1 MIIRQALASDANK
14 LTAIAHA
21 AKRYWNY
28 PEHWLAAWE
37 SSLTITPEFIARHPI
52 FVADED
58 HQILGFYAL
67 TRDESDWFL
76 EHCWV
81 RPESIGTGI
90 GRQLFEHAIEM
101 ACAAGMTSLLI
112 DADPFAAPFY
122 ERMGARQIGTIPA
135 PVPEQP
141 DRTLP
146 RMQFK
151 VV

>member
-1 MIIRQALASDANK
+1 MIIRQALASDADH
-14 LTAIAHA
+14 LTSLARA

-37 SSLTITPEFIARHPI
+37 SSLTITPDFIAHHPI

-67 TRDESDWFL
+67 TQDGSDWFL

-90 GRQLFEHAIEM
+90 GRQLFEHAIET
-101 ACAAGMTSLLI
+101 ARAARITSLLI

-122 ERMGARQIGTIPA
+122 ERMGACQTGTIPA

-141 DRTLP
+141 ERTLP
-146 RMQFK
+146 RLRFQ
-151 VV
+151 VS

>member
-1 MIIRQALASDANK
+1 MFIRQALASDANH
-14 LTAIAHA
+14 LTSLAHA

-37 SSLTITPEFIARHPI
+37 SSLTITPEFINTHLVFA
-52 FVADED
+52 ACEND
-58 HQILGFYAL
+58 QILGFYAL
-67 TRDESDWFL
+67 TQERSDWFL

-90 GRQLFEHAIEM
+90 GRQLFEHAVKT
-101 ACAAGMTSLLI
+101 ARAAGIPSLLI

-122 ERMGARQIGTIPA
+122 ERMGARHVGTIPA

-141 DRTLP
+141 ERTLP
-146 RMQFK
+146 RLRIG
-151 VV
+151 VS